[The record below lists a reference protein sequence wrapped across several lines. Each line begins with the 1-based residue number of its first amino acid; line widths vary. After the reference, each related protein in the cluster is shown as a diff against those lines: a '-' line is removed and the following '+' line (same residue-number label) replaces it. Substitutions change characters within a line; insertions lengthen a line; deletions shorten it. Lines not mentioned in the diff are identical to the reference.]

1 MSKNKQLSSLAS
13 LSERSIG
20 RGGASPIAPQSVPTT
35 GSDTPIYFVINK
47 TPKQATITIK
57 DGQKQL
63 MQWNTPID
71 KPTLHLGWR
80 KITTAVQNK
89 NIVFKNQNEQIFFT
103 NLVKK
108 SFGYERRIQFKDLLK
123 NKFSF
128 IE

>member
-20 RGGASPIAPQSVPTT
+20 RGGATPIAPQSVPTT
-35 GSDTPIYFVINK
+35 GSDTSIYFVIDK

-63 MQWNTPID
+63 VRWNTPID

-80 KITTAVQNK
+80 KITQAVK
-89 NIVFKNQNEQIFFT
+89 DKDIVFKNQNEQIFFT

-108 SFGYERRIQFKDLLK
+108 SFGYDRPLNFKNILK
-123 NKFSF
+123 NKYSF

>member
-20 RGGASPIAPQSVPTT
+20 RGGATPIAPQSVPTT
-35 GSDTPIYFVINK
+35 GGDTPIYFVIDK

-57 DGQKQL
+57 DGHKSL
-63 MQWNTPID
+63 MKWNTPID

-80 KITTAVQNK
+80 KITQAVK
-89 NIVFKNQNEQIFFT
+89 DKDIVFKNQNEQIFFT

-108 SFGYERRIQFKDLLK
+108 SFGYDRPLNFKNILK
-123 NKFSF
+123 NKYSF